1 MLIFSSAPNPRSY
14 RSASPLSAGDES
26 TLTAIRSALSFRSN
40 SSYPIQGGGIM
51 VREDR
56 ETLQIMENG
65 DVIYHASEP
74 AASRY
79 AVGDG
84 SAGNTDVI
92 EAAWRLADATLG
104 SLCGSARLYL
114 MGMDETQAGVE
125 VRFGYSLD
133 GAAVQLYEKGWC
145 ARFLIRSGKI
155 TDYTL
160 HFRSYEETGEHTLV
174 LRERQA
180 AAALA
185 ALGSGRRELVL
196 CYADGGGDTVEAGWI
211 AGA

>member
-1 MLIFSSAPNPRSY
+1 MRW
-14 RSASPLSAGDES
+14 G
-26 TLTAIRSALSFRSN
+26 T
-40 SSYPIQGGGIM
+40 
-51 VREDR
+51 
-56 ETLQIMENG
+56 
-65 DVIYHASEP
+65 
-74 AASRY
+74 
-79 AVGDG
+79 G

-114 MGMDETQAGVE
+114 MGMEETQAGVE